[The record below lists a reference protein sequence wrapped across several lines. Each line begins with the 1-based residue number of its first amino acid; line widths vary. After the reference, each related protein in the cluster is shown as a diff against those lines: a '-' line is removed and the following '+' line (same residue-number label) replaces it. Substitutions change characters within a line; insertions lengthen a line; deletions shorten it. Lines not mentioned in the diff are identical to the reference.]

1 MYEDLISATPYDDVF
16 RTLLNDCSRLALPL
30 INEMFG
36 ENYTG
41 NEKIYFSPNEHYL
54 NQQDGKES
62 KRVTDTCLTIVGKD
76 LKQYHL
82 ECESS
87 ADLSVL
93 IRIFEYDAQI
103 ALDQNGKLVGNRI
116 IVRFPNTGVLFLRS
130 TQATP
135 DELEVVIQTPG
146 GVVTYPVPCVKV
158 LSYSIEEI
166 FEKRLFFLIPFF
178 AFTYEKRFQKIEK
191 SEDLLGKMKA
201 EYKQIREK
209 LEQLCSERVIDSF
222 TMKTLMDMTQRV
234 LVNLAQKHQK
244 IVEGVGSVMVGKV
257 LDYEAKRI
265 YNQGRK
271 EGEEVGWRKGEK
283 EGWKKGQKQGQMKTL
298 MAMVQTNRLTLQE
311 AAEMAGV
318 TEKVFRE
325 QVRDLFEK

>member
-1 MYEDLISATPYDDVF
+1 M
-16 RTLLNDCSRLALPL
+16 
-30 INEMFG
+30 
-36 ENYTG
+36 
-41 NEKIYFSPNEHYL
+41 
-54 NQQDGKES
+54 
-62 KRVTDTCLTIVGKD
+62 
-76 LKQYHL
+76 
-82 ECESS
+82 
-87 ADLSVL
+87 
-93 IRIFEYDAQI
+93 
-103 ALDQNGKLVGNRI
+103 
-116 IVRFPNTGVLFLRS
+116 
-130 TQATP
+130 
-135 DELEVVIQTPG
+135 
-146 GVVTYPVPCVKV
+146 VTYPVPCVKV

-234 LVNLAQKHQK
+234 LVNLAQNHQK

-271 EGEEVGWRKGEK
+271 EGEEEGWRKGQIK
-283 EGWKKGQKQGQMKTL
+283 AL
-298 MAMVQTNRLTLQE
+298 IDLVRINRLTGLE
-311 AAEMAGV
+311 AAKMVGM
-318 TEKVFRE
+318 TEKDFRE
-325 QVRDLFEK
+325 QAKELGTMNS